1 MREKSNIDIINENV
15 AKSVD
20 AAIGKHAD
28 TIADKVIEKLNKSNK
43 VKRELSYYRKVEILL
58 YNYSSLKDAIEDK
71 VQAIEDLNRY
81 GLQEKSKSIVSY
93 SSSSGKAEGDRYTEL
108 VEKYNLEKIE
118 TERELKRIDN
128 ALDKIRDDKYYKI
141 IELKYLADEEEK
153 ISTDERLAE
162 KLSRDQSTI
171 TRNRK
176 RLMNRLTTILFPES
190 LREFA

>member
-1 MREKSNIDIINENV
+1 M
-15 AKSVD
+15 
-20 AAIGKHAD
+20 
-28 TIADKVIEKLNKSNK
+28 
-43 VKRELSYYRKVEILL
+43 
-58 YNYSSLKDAIEDK
+58 
-71 VQAIEDLNRY
+71 
-81 GLQEKSKSIVSY
+81 
-93 SSSSGKAEGDRYTEL
+93 
-108 VEKYNLEKIE
+108 EKYNLEKIE

-153 ISTDERLAE
+153 ISTDEKLAE

>member
-43 VKRELSYYRKVEILL
+43 VKRELSCYRKVEILL

-81 GLQEKSKSIVSY
+81 G
-93 SSSSGKAEGDRYTEL
+93 
-108 VEKYNLEKIE
+108 
-118 TERELKRIDN
+118 
-128 ALDKIRDDKYYKI
+128 
-141 IELKYLADEEEK
+141 
-153 ISTDERLAE
+153 
-162 KLSRDQSTI
+162 
-171 TRNRK
+171 
-176 RLMNRLTTILFPES
+176 
-190 LREFA
+190 